1 MRYSKQIRPRSWLQ
15 VTIKD
20 LLTSGKATLA
30 EKLIGPVDAE
40 LILAHL
46 LGVTRMELHS
56 RPIEKSDEELEIISE
71 QFHAAIAERIS
82 GIPTQ
87 YIVGEAAFR
96 YLEYDVGPGVLIP
109 RPETELLVD
118 EVLHHMAALAEP
130 ISVVDLGAGTGAI
143 AISIAS
149 ESAGKKNVHVVAVEK
164 SPEAAHWLNMNI
176 ARHDVNVRVVV
187 EDVATALEGV
197 KCDIVTANPPYVPNE
212 QELPPELSAEPAIA
226 LFGGPND
233 GMFAPKQFI
242 AAAARLLKPGGFF
255 AIEHN
260 EIQGPAIAEAMASDF
275 ETIALHSDL
284 TDRPRF
290 TTGVRKSY

>member
-1 MRYSKQIRPRSWLQ
+1 MHCWKQIRPRSWLQ
-15 VTIKD
+15 VTIKE
-20 LLTSGKATLA
+20 LLTAGKAQLA
-30 EKLIGPVDAE
+30 EALVGPVDAE

-46 LGVTRMELHS
+46 LGVTRMEMHA
-56 RPIEKSDEELEIISE
+56 RVIEKSDDELEIITE
-71 QFHAAIAERIS
+71 QFFAAIADRIA
-82 GIPTQ
+82 GTPTQ

-118 EVLHHMAALAEP
+118 EVLHRIAGTPDP
-130 ISVVDLGAGTGAI
+130 ISLVDLGSGSGAI

-149 ESAGKKNVHVVAVEK
+149 ETEGKKNVHVVAVEK
-164 SPEAAHWLNMNI
+164 SAEAVHWLNMNI
-176 ARHDVNVRVVV
+176 AKHDVNVRVVHA
-187 EDVATALEGV
+187 DVVDALDGV
-197 KCDIVTANPPYVPNE
+197 KCDIVTANPPYVPND
-212 QELPPELSAEPAIA
+212 QELPRELLAEPAVA

-260 EIQGPAIAEAMASDF
+260 EVQGPAIAAVMAEEFEA
-275 ETIALHSDL
+275 IALHSDL
-284 TDRPRF
+284 NQRPRF
-290 TTGVRKSY
+290 TTGVRK

>member
-1 MRYSKQIRPRSWLQ
+1 MHYLRPIKPRSWLQ

-20 LLTSGKATLA
+20 LLVSGKATLA

-46 LGVTRMELHS
+46 LGVTRMDMHS
-56 RPIEKSDEELEIISE
+56 RVIEKSDEELEIISE
-71 QFHAAIAERIS
+71 QFHQAIKDRIA
-82 GIPTQ
+82 GTPTQ

-96 YLEYDVGPGVLIP
+96 YLDYDVGPGVLIP

-118 EVLHHMAALAEP
+118 EVLHQMASMPDP
-130 ISVVDLGAGTGAI
+130 ISVIDLGSGSGAI
-143 AISIAS
+143 AIAIAS

-176 ARHDVNVRVVV
+176 ARHDVNVRVVI
-187 EDVATALEGV
+187 EDAVTALDGI
-197 KCDIVTANPPYVPNE
+197 KCDIVTANPPYVPND
-212 QELPPELSAEPAIA
+212 QELPLELNAEPAIA

-260 EIQGPAIAEAMASDF
+260 EIQGPAIAEVMASDF
-275 ETIALHSDL
+275 EAIALHSDL
-284 TDRPRF
+284 TERPRF
-290 TTGVRKSY
+290 TTGVRR